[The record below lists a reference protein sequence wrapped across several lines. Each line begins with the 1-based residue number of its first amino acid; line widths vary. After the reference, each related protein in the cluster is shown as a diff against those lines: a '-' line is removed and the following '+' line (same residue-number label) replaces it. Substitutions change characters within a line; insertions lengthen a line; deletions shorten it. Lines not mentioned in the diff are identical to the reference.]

1 MRLFWELVKLSSR
14 RHLTYRA
21 ATLAGL
27 TTNFFFGLI
36 RVAVFIALYG
46 EQEVV
51 SDISLQGAITYTAL
65 TQAVIGYLSM
75 FSWYDLMQTVYS
87 GEVASD
93 LIKPMNYFAYW
104 LAKDMGRAIVTLL
117 LRGLIFMLMFE
128 LVFDLI
134 HPSSVNQWLG
144 LFAAVILSWLISFS
158 WRFLISLSSFWTPN
172 ASGILRFSYVL
183 SWFFSGFLMPLRYFP
198 KWVNQITYL
207 TPFPHTVNSVV
218 EIYLGV
224 IQGPEILHALLL
236 QVIWVIVLIV
246 AGQLILRSG
255 VRRLVIL
262 GG

>member
-1 MRLFWELVKLSSR
+1 MRLYWELVKLSSR

-36 RVAVFIALYG
+36 RVAIFIALYG
-46 EQEVV
+46 EQDIV

-75 FSWYDLMQTVYS
+75 FSWYDLMQSVYS
-87 GEVASD
+87 GDVASD
-93 LIKPMNYFAYW
+93 LAKPLNYFNYW
-104 LAKDMGRAIVTLL
+104 LAKDMGRAFVTLV

-128 LVFDLI
+128 LVFDLVY
-134 HPSSVNQWLG
+134 PNSVHQWLG
-144 LFAAVILSWLISFS
+144 FLVVVILSWLISFS
-158 WRFLISLSSFWTPN
+158 WRFLISLSAFWTPN
-172 ASGILRFSYVL
+172 ASGILRFSFVL

-198 KWVNQITYL
+198 EWVNQIAHL

-218 EIYLGV
+218 EVYLGV
-224 IQGPEILHALLL
+224 IQGSEIIHVLLL
-236 QVIWVIVLIV
+236 QVFWAAALIA
-246 AGQLILRSG
+246 AGQLTLRAG

>member
-1 MRLFWELVKLSSR
+1 MRLYWELVKLSSR

-93 LIKPMNYFAYW
+93 LIKPMNYFTYW

-117 LRGLIFMLMFE
+117 LRGLIFMFMFE

-134 HPSSVNQWLG
+134 HPSNLNQWLG
-144 LFAAVILSWLISFS
+144 VFAAIILSWLISFS

-172 ASGILRFSYVL
+172 AIGILRFSYVL

-218 EIYLGV
+218 EVYLGV
-224 IQGPEILHALLL
+224 IQGPEILHVLLL
-236 QVIWVIVLIV
+236 QVIWAIVLIV